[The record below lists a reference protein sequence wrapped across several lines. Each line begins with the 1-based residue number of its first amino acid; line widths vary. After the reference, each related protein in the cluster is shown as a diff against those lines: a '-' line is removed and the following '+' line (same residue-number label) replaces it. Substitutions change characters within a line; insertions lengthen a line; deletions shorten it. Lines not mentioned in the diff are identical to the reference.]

1 MNRIILGLLAAAVL
15 AAGGLGW
22 QVHRQAG
29 AIARAEERLQAA
41 QATIE
46 AARKELDLARALSAK
61 RAAQAAAAKRESE
74 AKRRELAAILRRE
87 REWADQPIPPD
98 VLEALR

>member
-15 AAGGLGW
+15 VAGGLGW

-41 QATIE
+41 QATSE
-46 AARKELDLARALSAK
+46 AAQRELTLNRALSNK
-61 RAAQAAAAKRESE
+61 RAAQAAAARREAD
-74 AKRRELAAILRRE
+74 AKRRELDAILRRE
-87 REWADQPIPPD
+87 REWADQPIPPA
-98 VLEALR
+98 VLEALK